1 MESNKQ
7 TAWGGWLGGEKSQKS
22 VIILQSSL
30 LGAAMLAPHCDS
42 LGVAADGGGAC

>member
-1 MESNKQ
+1 MESNKR
-7 TAWGGWLGGEKSQKS
+7 TAWGVGGGEKSQKS

-30 LGAAMLAPHCDS
+30 LGAAMLAPRCDS